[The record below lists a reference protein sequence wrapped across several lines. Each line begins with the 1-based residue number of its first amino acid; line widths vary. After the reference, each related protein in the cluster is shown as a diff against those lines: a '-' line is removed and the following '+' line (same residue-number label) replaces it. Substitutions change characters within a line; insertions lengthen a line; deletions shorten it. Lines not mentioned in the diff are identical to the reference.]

1 MNSDNSS
8 TNSGSGTLQSTL
20 PRYNVMVA
28 KCPSRQVLQHLTNR
42 WGVLIMV
49 TLLTDT
55 HRFSQLRKKI
65 EGVSERMLAQSLQ
78 LLEQDGMVKRYDYQV
93 IPPHVEYSL
102 TPLGRKIAG
111 KLQELVALIEASEN
125 HQAPS

>member
-1 MNSDNSS
+1 
-8 TNSGSGTLQSTL
+8 
-20 PRYNVMVA
+20 
-28 KCPSRQVLQHLTNR
+28 
-42 WGVLIMV
+42 MV

-102 TPLGRKIAG
+102 TPIGRKIAG
-111 KLQELVALIEASEN
+111 KLQELVALIEANEDR
-125 HQAPS
+125 QEPS